1 MSYFCQELLKIQ
13 EEDYFTQ
20 SAFFFLTSLLL
31 AEKLT
36 TLHEKGLFHWTEIT
50 VVVEANSWK
59 HEEWGEIQS
68 RDVDPVIVREWS
80 SAVTEGGP
88 PVVKTHH

>member
-1 MSYFCQELLKIQ
+1 MLFLG
-13 EEDYFTQ
+13 
-20 SAFFFLTSLLL
+20 FLTSLLL
-31 AEKLT
+31 PEKLT